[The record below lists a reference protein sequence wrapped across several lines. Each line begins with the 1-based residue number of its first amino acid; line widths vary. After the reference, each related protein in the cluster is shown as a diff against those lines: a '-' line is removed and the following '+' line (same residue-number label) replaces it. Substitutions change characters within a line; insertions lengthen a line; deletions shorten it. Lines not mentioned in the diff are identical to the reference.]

1 MYFLLFFRIAMLV
14 AACLLAIQGIAWQK
28 SSMMLLT
35 LSLGILGTIL
45 LFYGMRAL
53 ISLLIAVGKSNVPLR
68 VFNFRQIQENV
79 VQQST
84 SLAISSMLIL
94 AALCCFGAGI
104 GIANTSTKLNT
115 HILDY
120 TFAVSTNI
128 ALDKE
133 PEPELVFPSVQTL
146 LKENGLEDQ
155 FAKLFQMREGRINT
169 TERTDEVFV
178 LDAVIDEISRLPQ
191 SKDRDALLNN
201 LGYAGLK
208 DVLTDYELLLEEKHF
223 VIKNEVKEERVFTD
237 RRGLQFILGQII
249 SNVIKYSTDS
259 PMLIIS
265 TQHTVRD
272 IILSIT
278 DNGSGVKSYDPPYI
292 FQKGFT
298 GDSTS
303 NRNKATGMGLYLTK
317 KMADDLNLRLDVE
330 SEYNRFFKISI
341 FFPVS

>member
-1 MYFLLFFRIAMLV
+1 MNYFWASIKRNALWLFALLIIDMFSALLLWLSDVQAFQTLSILILSWSLVFFIAVLTYINLKDKKKQRLFQIFISNPDV
-14 AACLLAIQGIAWQK
+14 VNEEKLLQVISQQEGEQIRLLASVLRDNKLSLSSLSEELLDYEEYVESWVHEAKTPLALFTMILDNRADELPSELQVKLDYVCNQLQEDIAQMLYYARLK
-28 SSMMLLT
+28 SSTKDYRFEELDLQ
-35 LSLGILGTIL
+35 
-45 LFYGMRAL
+45 AL
-53 ISLLIAVGKSNVPLR
+53 
-68 VFNFRQIQENV
+68 
-79 VQQST
+79 
-84 SLAISSMLIL
+84 
-94 AALCCFGAGI
+94 
-104 GIANTSTKLNT
+104 
-115 HILDY
+115 
-120 TFAVSTNI
+120 
-128 ALDKE
+128 
-133 PEPELVFPSVQTL
+133 
-146 LKENGLEDQ
+146 
-155 FAKLFQMREGRINT
+155 
-169 TERTDEVFV
+169 
-178 LDAVIDEISRLPQ
+178 
-191 SKDRDALLNN
+191 
-201 LGYAGLK
+201 LK

-278 DNGSGVKSYDPPYI
+278 DNGSGVKSYDLPYI

>member
-1 MYFLLFFRIAMLV
+1 MNYFWASIKRNALWLFALLIIDMFSALLLWLSDVQAFQTLSILILSWSLVFFIAVLTYINLKDKKKQRLFQIFISNPDV
-14 AACLLAIQGIAWQK
+14 VNEEKLLQVISQQEGEQIRLLASVLRDNKLKLSSLSEELLDYEEYVESWVHEAKTPLALFTMILDNRADELPSELQVKLDYVCNQLQEDIAQMLYYARLK
-28 SSMMLLT
+28 SSTKDYRFEELDLQ
-35 LSLGILGTIL
+35 
-45 LFYGMRAL
+45 AL
-53 ISLLIAVGKSNVPLR
+53 
-68 VFNFRQIQENV
+68 
-79 VQQST
+79 
-84 SLAISSMLIL
+84 
-94 AALCCFGAGI
+94 
-104 GIANTSTKLNT
+104 
-115 HILDY
+115 
-120 TFAVSTNI
+120 
-128 ALDKE
+128 
-133 PEPELVFPSVQTL
+133 
-146 LKENGLEDQ
+146 
-155 FAKLFQMREGRINT
+155 
-169 TERTDEVFV
+169 
-178 LDAVIDEISRLPQ
+178 
-191 SKDRDALLNN
+191 
-201 LGYAGLK
+201 LK

-237 RRGLQFILGQII
+237 RRGLQFMLGQII

-278 DNGSGVKSYDPPYI
+278 DNGSGVKSYDLPYI

>member
-1 MYFLLFFRIAMLV
+1 MNYFWASIKRNALWLFALLIIDMFSALLLWLSDVQAFQTLSILILSWSLVFFIAVLTYINLKDKKKQRLFQIFISNPDV
-14 AACLLAIQGIAWQK
+14 VNEEKLLQVISQQEGEQIRLLASVLRDNK
-28 SSMMLLT
+28 
-35 LSLGILGTIL
+35 LSLGSLSEELLDYEEYVESWVHEAKTPLALFTMILDN
-45 LFYGMRAL
+45 RADEL
-53 ISLLIAVGKSNVPLR
+53 PSELQVKLDYVCNQLQEDIAQMLYYARLKS
-68 VFNFRQIQENV
+68 
-79 VQQST
+79 
-84 SLAISSMLIL
+84 
-94 AALCCFGAGI
+94 
-104 GIANTSTKLNT
+104 STKDYRFEE
-115 HILDY
+115 LDLQ
-120 TFAVSTNI
+120 
-128 ALDKE
+128 AL
-133 PEPELVFPSVQTL
+133 
-146 LKENGLEDQ
+146 
-155 FAKLFQMREGRINT
+155 
-169 TERTDEVFV
+169 
-178 LDAVIDEISRLPQ
+178 
-191 SKDRDALLNN
+191 
-201 LGYAGLK
+201 LK

-237 RRGLQFILGQII
+237 RRGLQFMLGQII

-278 DNGSGVKSYDPPYI
+278 DNGSGVKSYDLPYI

>member
-1 MYFLLFFRIAMLV
+1 MNYFWASIKRNALWLFALLIIDMFSALLLWLSDVQAFQTLSILILSWSLVFFIAVLTYINLKDKKKQRLFQIFISNPDV
-14 AACLLAIQGIAWQK
+14 VNEEKLLQVISQQEGEQIRLLASVLRNNKLSLSSLSEELLDYEEYVESWVHEAKTPLALFTMILDNRADELPSELQVKLDYVCNQLQEDIAQMLYYARLK
-28 SSMMLLT
+28 SSTKDYRFEELDLQ
-35 LSLGILGTIL
+35 
-45 LFYGMRAL
+45 AL
-53 ISLLIAVGKSNVPLR
+53 
-68 VFNFRQIQENV
+68 
-79 VQQST
+79 
-84 SLAISSMLIL
+84 
-94 AALCCFGAGI
+94 
-104 GIANTSTKLNT
+104 
-115 HILDY
+115 
-120 TFAVSTNI
+120 
-128 ALDKE
+128 
-133 PEPELVFPSVQTL
+133 
-146 LKENGLEDQ
+146 
-155 FAKLFQMREGRINT
+155 
-169 TERTDEVFV
+169 
-178 LDAVIDEISRLPQ
+178 
-191 SKDRDALLNN
+191 
-201 LGYAGLK
+201 LK

-237 RRGLQFILGQII
+237 RRGLQFMLGQII

-278 DNGSGVKSYDPPYI
+278 DNGSGVKSYDLPYI

>member
-1 MYFLLFFRIAMLV
+1 MNYFGASIKRNALWLFALLIIDMFSALLLWLSDVQAFQTLSILILSWSLVFFIAVLTYINLKDKKKQRLFQIFISNPDV
-14 AACLLAIQGIAWQK
+14 VNEEKLLQVISQQEGEQIRLLASVLRDNKLSLSSLSEELLDYEEYVESWVHEAKTPLALFTMILDNRADELPSELQVKLDYVCNQLQEDIAQMLYYARLK
-28 SSMMLLT
+28 SSTKDYRFEELDLQ
-35 LSLGILGTIL
+35 
-45 LFYGMRAL
+45 AL
-53 ISLLIAVGKSNVPLR
+53 
-68 VFNFRQIQENV
+68 
-79 VQQST
+79 
-84 SLAISSMLIL
+84 
-94 AALCCFGAGI
+94 
-104 GIANTSTKLNT
+104 
-115 HILDY
+115 
-120 TFAVSTNI
+120 
-128 ALDKE
+128 
-133 PEPELVFPSVQTL
+133 
-146 LKENGLEDQ
+146 
-155 FAKLFQMREGRINT
+155 
-169 TERTDEVFV
+169 
-178 LDAVIDEISRLPQ
+178 
-191 SKDRDALLNN
+191 
-201 LGYAGLK
+201 LK

-237 RRGLQFILGQII
+237 RRGLQFMLGQII

-278 DNGSGVKSYDPPYI
+278 DNGSGVKSYDLPYI

>member
-1 MYFLLFFRIAMLV
+1 MLYY
-14 AACLLAIQGIAWQK
+14 ARLK
-28 SSMMLLT
+28 SSTKDYRFEELDLQ
-35 LSLGILGTIL
+35 
-45 LFYGMRAL
+45 AL
-53 ISLLIAVGKSNVPLR
+53 
-68 VFNFRQIQENV
+68 
-79 VQQST
+79 
-84 SLAISSMLIL
+84 
-94 AALCCFGAGI
+94 
-104 GIANTSTKLNT
+104 
-115 HILDY
+115 
-120 TFAVSTNI
+120 
-128 ALDKE
+128 
-133 PEPELVFPSVQTL
+133 
-146 LKENGLEDQ
+146 
-155 FAKLFQMREGRINT
+155 
-169 TERTDEVFV
+169 
-178 LDAVIDEISRLPQ
+178 
-191 SKDRDALLNN
+191 
-201 LGYAGLK
+201 LK

-237 RRGLQFILGQII
+237 RRGLQFMLGQII

-278 DNGSGVKSYDPPYI
+278 DNGSGVKSYDLPYI

>member
-1 MYFLLFFRIAMLV
+1 MNYFWASIKRNALWLFALLIIDMFSALLLWLSDVQAFQTLSILILSWSLVFFIAVLTYINLKDKKKQRLFQIFISNPDV
-14 AACLLAIQGIAWQK
+14 VNEEKLLQVISQQEGEQIRLLASVLRDNKLKLSSLSEELLDYEEYVESWVHEAKTPLALFTMILDNRADELPSELQVKLDYVCNQLQEDIAQMLYYARLK
-28 SSMMLLT
+28 SSTKDYRLEELD
-35 LSLGILGTIL
+35 LQ
-45 LFYGMRAL
+45 AL
-53 ISLLIAVGKSNVPLR
+53 
-68 VFNFRQIQENV
+68 
-79 VQQST
+79 
-84 SLAISSMLIL
+84 
-94 AALCCFGAGI
+94 
-104 GIANTSTKLNT
+104 
-115 HILDY
+115 
-120 TFAVSTNI
+120 
-128 ALDKE
+128 
-133 PEPELVFPSVQTL
+133 
-146 LKENGLEDQ
+146 
-155 FAKLFQMREGRINT
+155 
-169 TERTDEVFV
+169 
-178 LDAVIDEISRLPQ
+178 
-191 SKDRDALLNN
+191 
-201 LGYAGLK
+201 LK

-237 RRGLQFILGQII
+237 RRGLQFMLGQII

-259 PMLIIS
+259 PMIIIS

-278 DNGSGVKSYDPPYI
+278 DNGSGVKSYDLPYI

>member
-1 MYFLLFFRIAMLV
+1 MNYFWASIKRNALWLFALLIIDMFSALLLWLSDVQAFQTLSILILSWSLVFFIAVLTYINLKDKKKQRLFQIFISNPDV
-14 AACLLAIQGIAWQK
+14 VNEEKLLQVISQQEGEQIRLLASVLRDNKLKLSSLSEELLGYEEYVESWVHEAKTPLALFTMILDNRADELPSELQVKLDYVCNQLQEDIAQMLYYARLK
-28 SSMMLLT
+28 SSTKDYRFEELDLQ
-35 LSLGILGTIL
+35 
-45 LFYGMRAL
+45 AL
-53 ISLLIAVGKSNVPLR
+53 
-68 VFNFRQIQENV
+68 
-79 VQQST
+79 
-84 SLAISSMLIL
+84 
-94 AALCCFGAGI
+94 
-104 GIANTSTKLNT
+104 
-115 HILDY
+115 
-120 TFAVSTNI
+120 
-128 ALDKE
+128 
-133 PEPELVFPSVQTL
+133 
-146 LKENGLEDQ
+146 
-155 FAKLFQMREGRINT
+155 
-169 TERTDEVFV
+169 
-178 LDAVIDEISRLPQ
+178 
-191 SKDRDALLNN
+191 
-201 LGYAGLK
+201 LK

-237 RRGLQFILGQII
+237 RRGLQFMLGQII

-278 DNGSGVKSYDPPYI
+278 DNGSGVKSYDLPYI